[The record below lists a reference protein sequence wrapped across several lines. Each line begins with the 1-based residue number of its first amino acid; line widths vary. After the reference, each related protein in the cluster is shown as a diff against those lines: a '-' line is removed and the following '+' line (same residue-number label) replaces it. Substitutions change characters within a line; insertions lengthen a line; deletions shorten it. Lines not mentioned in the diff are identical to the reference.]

1 MPVLVFAGDEDFE
14 LYRKL
19 KKIKESLL
27 KDAGAF
33 ASINLLTI
41 QKPQVADIFDHALS
55 QPMGFGNKVIV
66 FDDCDFF
73 ARKKKNEK
81 SEKEDVGAKQLE
93 KLDDYLGSVLPNTY
107 LIFVSTSNF
116 DENLKLS
123 KIVKKHAQIE
133 LFPKTKYYVNSKN
146 PKLETWC
153 RKEAKL
159 FDATIDDDAITYL
172 LDGTE
177 ANLRQISQEIHKAAT
192 YVFPKT
198 HITLDVVTLLSP
210 FQFHIFSL
218 LEYWLEG
225 KHEKVLASI
234 DELLSRQPGIAII
247 ATLHTFL
254 GRWIDMLMIKED
266 MNAKVP
272 SYGPNSGSIPR
283 EKREMPMQEIVKRVS
298 YLTHGNAF
306 MIEKDLTRLRKQ
318 NSRGLQ
324 AKQKRLLEL
333 EERVKIGELQDKDAL
348 LLFFAS

>member
-1 MPVLVFAGDEDFE
+1 MPVIVLAGDEDFE
-14 LYRKL
+14 LYRRLKKL
-19 KKIKESLL
+19 KDNLL

-33 ASINLLTI
+33 ASINSLTVL
-41 QKPQVADIFDHALS
+41 KPQISDVFDHALS

-66 FDDCDFF
+66 FDDCEFF
-73 ARKKKNEK
+73 ARKKRNEK
-81 SEKEDVGAKQLE
+81 SEKEEIGTKQIE

-123 KIVKKHAQIE
+123 KIVKKHAELE

-153 RKEAKL
+153 RKEAKS
-159 FDATIDDDAITYL
+159 FNATIDDDAIAYL

-177 ANLRQISQEIHKAAT
+177 ANLRQIYQEIQKAAT
-192 YVFPKT
+192 YIYPKT
-198 HITLDVVTLLSP
+198 HITLDTVTLLSP

-218 LEYWLEG
+218 LEYWLES
-225 KHEKVLASI
+225 KNEKVLACI

-254 GRWIDMLMIKED
+254 GRWIEMLMIKED
-266 MNAKVP
+266 MNSKVP
-272 SYGPNSGSIPR
+272 SYGPNSSSV
-283 EKREMPMQEIVKRVS
+283 KREMPMSEIVKRVS

-306 MIEKDLTRLRKQ
+306 MIEKDLNRLRKQ
-318 NSRGLQ
+318 NSKGLQ
-324 AKQKRLLEL
+324 GKQKRLLEL
-333 EERVKIGELQDKDAL
+333 EERVKIGELQDRDAL
-348 LLFFAS
+348 VLFFAS